1 MKKMLKQD
9 FNPAGLEA

>member
-9 FNPAGLEA
+9 YNPAGLEA